1 MRRGG
6 SFNTMRTFT
15 KAAAFVAMIAIPGA
29 AFAAQAA
36 TAAPK
41 KEVAAKPAATQT
53 AKKDAPAKKDA
64 TAKKAPAV
72 ANKTTAGTV
81 KSSSASSLVVT
92 KGGKDQTFVVNSS
105 TETKGT
111 LDAGAHVTVH
121 YKMDGKDMVATAV
134 TVQPAKAAKSK
145 GKK

>member
-1 MRRGG
+1 
-6 SFNTMRTFT
+6 MRTFT

-36 TAAPK
+36 PAAPK
-41 KEVAAKPAATQT
+41 KAAAAATKSAPAQPKAAPA
-53 AKKDAPAKKDA
+53 AKKDAPAKKA
-64 TAKKAPAV
+64 AAV

-81 KSSSASSLVVT
+81 KSSSATSLVIT
-92 KGGKDQTFVVNSS
+92 KGGKDQTFVLNAS

-121 YKMDGKDMVATAV
+121 YTVDGKNWVATAI
-134 TVQPAKAAKSK
+134 TVQPVKAGKSK